1 MWIVQ
6 AQSALSAMTAPTA
19 VAASDGVGIVET
31 WQIVATLLLSV
42 GGLLTPI
49 VLAAMAR
56 DKSLMSMISGA
67 KEDMA
72 AHINAATAPL
82 HERVNR
88 VRDEYVRRD
97 DLDGHLRRFEKSMDE
112 VKSQL
117 MRQSEKTEARLSEIA
132 ALIRRNATS

>member
-1 MWIVQ
+1 M
-6 AQSALSAMTAPTA
+6 
-19 VAASDGVGIVET
+19 ET

-56 DKSLMSMISGA
+56 DKSLMTMIAGA
-67 KEDMA
+67 KDDMGA
-72 AHINAATAPL
+72 QITQATAPL

-97 DLDGHLRRFEKSMDE
+97 DLAGHLMRVEKHMDE
-112 VKSQL
+112 IRAEQR
-117 MRQSEKTEARLSEIA
+117 RQYDHTDKRLSEIT
-132 ALIRRNATS
+132 ALIRNGNT